1 MFKEEVSQFA
11 IVVIEDTLSV
21 LVLER
26 KVIVIACK
34 YYLCS
39 RERLTPTL
47 CIAEGGISCSIMVTK
62 RVDTIMVTAVGQLT
76 PEHHEIV
83 INYIVGRSSRSDWVP
98 ARRRYEYLFAFH

>member
-1 MFKEEVSQFA
+1 MFKEEVSQ
-11 IVVIEDTLSV
+11 
-21 LVLER
+21 VLER

-34 YYLCS
+34 LFMQS
-39 RERLTPTL
+39 MSGLLTL

-62 RVDTIMVTAVGQLT
+62 RVDTIMVMT

-83 INYIVGRSSRSDWVP
+83 INYIVGRSSRSDWVA